1 MSAIEK
7 LTRRERQVMDILFEI
22 NEGSVNDVIGKL
34 DAAPSYSAI
43 RAVLGRLVSKGL
55 LRYYENGPRYVYSPV
70 IGQKKASRTA
80 LKKVIDTFF
89 DGSPVRTVNALM
101 GISANK
107 LTREE
112 LDELERII
120 TKAKEEGI

>member
-22 NEGSVNDVIGKL
+22 SEGTVNDVIEKM
-34 DAAPSYSAI
+34 DDAPSYSAI
-43 RAVLGRLVSKGL
+43 RAVMGRLVTKDL
-55 LRYYENGPRYVYSPV
+55 LRYYESGPRYVYSPA

-89 DGSPVRTVNALM
+89 DGSTVRTVNALM

-112 LDELERII
+112 LNELEKII
-120 TKAKEEGI
+120 AKAKEEGK